1 MPAGCDGLPASPPYP
16 PKDNASLAL
25 LRARALPC
33 CERLLYDGG
42 SFSTSLPP
50 LRHPACARR
59 IALAGRRLVETY
71 LEPRL
76 GTSCYW
82 ATLLRGLGDK
92 LPFDARGSPDEGAIE
107 AAEFLD
113 RIQV

>member
-1 MPAGCDGLPASPPYP
+1 MPLWT
-16 PKDNASLAL
+16 LHWHHL
-25 LRARALPC
+25 LRDGENFVAVRSPSD
-33 CERLLYDGG
+33 LLAKVKW
-42 SFSTSLPP
+42 LR
-50 LRHPACARR
+50 RHPACARR
-59 IALAGRRLVETY
+59 IALAGRQLVETY